1 MMTPEFSRTGAIAVN
16 DWNLTREDRQ
26 KLREEL
32 IAAEEYDKLSDWAKE
47 KFDAAYV
54 IYLQKFGITK

>member
-32 IAAEEYDKLSDWAKE
+32 IAAESYDKLGDWAKAHY
-47 KFDAAYV
+47 DVAHV
-54 IYLQKFGITK
+54 IYLRKFGITK

>member
-16 DWNLTREDRQ
+16 DWNLTLEERS

-32 IAAEEYDKLSDWAKE
+32 VAAESYDKLSDWSKAKY
-47 KFDAAYV
+47 DAAHV
-54 IYLQKFGITK
+54 IYLQKFGITE

>member
-16 DWNLTREDRQ
+16 DWNLTLEERS

-32 IAAEEYDKLSDWAKE
+32 VAAESYDKLSDWSKE
-47 KFDAAYV
+47 KYDAAYGL
-54 IYLQKFGITK
+54 YLQKFGITK